1 MLLCVFMLDLALKL
15 IKTEIYLV
23 LNDFSFKYISKHKVF
38 QEKWLSGLVIIF
50 FGLKTQIL
58 GLKCEKYKNKAQID
72 ISQILMDEVCQ
83 NSFHKTISGIIFN

>member
-1 MLLCVFMLDLALKL
+1 MPCMISMLICMLLCDLMLDLALKP

-58 GLKCEKYKNKAQID
+58 GLKCEKYKNKGP
-72 ISQILMDEVCQ
+72 
-83 NSFHKTISGIIFN
+83 N